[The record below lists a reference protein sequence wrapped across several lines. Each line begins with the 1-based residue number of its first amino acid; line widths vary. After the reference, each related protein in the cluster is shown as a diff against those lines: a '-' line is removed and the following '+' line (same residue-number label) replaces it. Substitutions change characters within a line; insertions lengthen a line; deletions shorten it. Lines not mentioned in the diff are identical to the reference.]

1 MVLTAPLPSGRNEIP
16 RRKVSRLDMLV
27 IIPRYAICLLH
38 IFSVSESTVLR
49 ELLDRYIHP
58 TASDPIVR
66 HQLSQYVKAGD
77 NVHVLMKDNSQLGA
91 HR

>member
-1 MVLTAPLPSGRNEIP
+1 M
-16 RRKVSRLDMLV
+16 
-27 IIPRYAICLLH
+27 
-38 IFSVSESTVLR
+38 VLR